1 MEIGLVIHQPSKK
14 NLYNIERVMKIDL
27 TIIVLLLPPSA
38 FLNSLVSIESL
49 YGTVINIQGT
59 LTIDNY

>member
-1 MEIGLVIHQPSKK
+1 
-14 NLYNIERVMKIDL
+14 MKIDL